1 MKALLEFLR
10 VTLKLTQKPAVPRPL
25 YSSFS
30 RSLLFPWFFAR
41 PTIATG
47 VRSDKKTSLIAFW
60 FPDYVDASQ
69 PRRLSLSFV
78 TRSFP
83 TKERGGLSD
92 GGEDCVT
99 SQMNIWVGG
108 NVDA

>member
-1 MKALLEFLR
+1 MKALLQF
-10 VTLKLTQKPAVPRPL
+10 VGDTLKLTQKPAVLRRL
-25 YSSFS
+25 YSFS
-30 RSLLFPWFFAR
+30 RSLLFPWLFAR

-60 FPDYVDASQ
+60 FPDYVDASL
-69 PRRLSLSFV
+69 PRRRSLSFV

-83 TKERGGLSD
+83 TKEGRGLYD

-99 SQMNIWVGG
+99 SQKNIWMGG
-108 NVDA
+108 YVDA